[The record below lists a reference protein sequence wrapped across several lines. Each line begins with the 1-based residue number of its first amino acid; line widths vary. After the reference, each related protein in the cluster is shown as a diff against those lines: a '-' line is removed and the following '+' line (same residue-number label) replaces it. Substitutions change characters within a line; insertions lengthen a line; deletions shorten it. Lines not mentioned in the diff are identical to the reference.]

1 MVIKNLNEKFANA
14 KIIKDLGIK
23 LDATILRNPDID
35 ATDLD
40 GEVVMMNMEKG
51 QYFMMNE
58 VGSRIWEII
67 EEPVNVTSVIDTLL
81 GEFEV
86 NKEECEETVIDFLNK
101 LRYAD
106 LIKVS

>member
-1 MVIKNLNEKFANA
+1 MDMKKFNERFINSKKGKIQLENA
-14 KIIKDLGIK
+14 
-23 LDATILRNPDID
+23 ILRNPDID

-67 EEPVNVTSVIDTLL
+67 EEPVKVTSVIDTLL

-101 LRYAD
+101 LSYAD

>member
-1 MVIKNLNEKFANA
+1 MDMKKHNERFANS
-14 KIIKDLGIK
+14 KKGNVEIENIISK
-23 LDATILRNPDID
+23 NPEID

-51 QYFMMNE
+51 QYFMMND

-67 EEPVNVTSVIDTLL
+67 EEPIKVSEIINALIS
-81 GEFEV
+81 EYEV
-86 NKEECEETVIDFLNK
+86 EREECENTVMEFLND
-101 LRYAD
+101 LSYGD